1 MKSLNYISTTSLLQF
16 CNGNN
21 QALFAVYTVCLPEL
35 FLVAYRYVKSKHEA
49 EDVVSD
55 CFEKLFT
62 MSNAKRHQKF
72 IEQEINIK
80 ALLLVMVKN
89 RSLDVIKTKN
99 NRNRIVD
106 GIKKILPIVGF
117 NGIAEKITDEDFKLL
132 LACLPEKEKVIL
144 ALSMQGFTNNEIGA
158 KLNLSE
164 KTIANMLSMARKK
177 VKELW
182 KTFME

>member
-1 MKSLNYISTTSLLQF
+1 MKTLNYISTTSLIQF

-21 QALFAVYTVCLPEL
+21 HALCPVYTACLPEL
-35 FLVAYRYVKSKHEA
+35 FLVAYRFVQSQHEA

-55 CFEKLFT
+55 CFEKLFS
-62 MSNAKRHQKF
+62 MSKTKRHQKF

-89 RSLDVIKTKN
+89 RSLDVIKIKN
-99 NRNRIVD
+99 NRYRIIE
-106 GIKKILPIVGF
+106 GIKKFFPVVEF
-117 NGIAEKITDEDFKLL
+117 NKITETIAEEDFKLL

-144 ALSMQGFTNNEIGA
+144 ALSMEGFTSCEIGV

-164 KTIANMLSMARKK
+164 KTIANLLSISRKK

-182 KTFME
+182 NVFME